1 MEECWKVD
9 VGRQRQVHE
18 VETTVVVHELQFKFV
33 VVVVI

>member
-9 VGRQRQVHE
+9 VRRQRQ

-33 VVVVI
+33 VVVI